1 MTIRPPGN
9 AKYERNEDSELIE
22 VWLANRGFIL
32 EPKAEGDDDESPT
45 PVLES
50 A

>member
-22 VWLANRGFIL
+22 VWLAKRGFMLKQTEDPDDPEAASAIL
-32 EPKAEGDDDESPT
+32 EDA
-45 PVLES
+45 
-50 A
+50 